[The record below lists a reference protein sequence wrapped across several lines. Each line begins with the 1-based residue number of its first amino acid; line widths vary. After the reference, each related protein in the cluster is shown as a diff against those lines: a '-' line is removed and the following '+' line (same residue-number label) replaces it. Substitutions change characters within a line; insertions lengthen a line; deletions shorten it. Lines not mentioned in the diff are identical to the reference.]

1 MRVFLQ
7 AIVAQLLLNPYIYW
21 RGRQA
26 LPQKKGIQWTFAG
39 LFLLEWL
46 IYFTGF
52 FFHNELPD
60 TIMTPILHICG
71 AWYIASIYI
80 TLTLLTLEVIRLT
93 DKWWHW
99 FPQGV
104 YLNLPTIKRVLFVV
118 IAVGAVALLFRA
130 NYKVNHPIVKHVYLT
145 VPKETPGRDS
155 LRIVLMSDLHI
166 GEMIG
171 KELVQKYVR
180 LSNSQHPDM
189 VVLAGDIMDY
199 ESRFA
204 ENAHIEED
212 LRQLQAPLGTYIVYG
227 NHEYRANR
235 MAKQKWLKTTG
246 GILLVDSL
254 VQPDSTFYLVGRD
267 DYINKLRKPLHAIVE
282 GINSQK
288 PLIVIDHQPVAFTE
302 MTMNGVDL
310 GLHGHTHNGQY
321 WPYSLLLKLV
331 FECPYGSYQKG
342 GTQFYISSGIGI
354 AGPPYRVGTDSE
366 MIVLHIQFKKPTR

>member
-235 MAKQKWLKTTG
+235 FAKERWIRKFSTLLK
-246 GILLVDSL
+246 DS
-254 VQPDSTFYLVGRD
+254 VASPDGTFYLIGRD
-267 DYINKLRKPLHAIVE
+267 DMVNKKRDPLQKLIA
-282 GINSQK
+282 GLDTTK
-288 PLIVIDHQPVAFTE
+288 PLIVLDHQPWSFAE
-302 MTMNGVDL
+302 MRMNHVDL
-310 GLHGHTHNGQY
+310 GLHGHTHNGQL
-321 WPYSLLLKLV
+321 WPYPLLMKLIY
-331 FECPYGSYQKG
+331 ECPFGYYRKG
-342 GTQFYISSGIGI
+342 GVQHYVSCGYGC
-354 AGPPYRVGTDSE
+354 AGPAYRVGTRSE
-366 MIVLHIQFKKPTR
+366 LIVLHIRFKAAS